1 MKKTEQDARSQK
13 ERALPPKRTADSAAP
28 SSMPDLQKTRDER
41 NIAID
46 KVGVKDIRY
55 PIVVL
60 DRSKSKQQTV
70 ARINMY
76 VDLPH
81 HFKGTHM
88 SRFIEILN
96 QHHGEVSIERMDQIL
111 RDMKEHLEASC
122 AHLELEFPYFIEKT
136 APVSG
141 ARSLMEY
148 QCRMAASLGDEFD
161 FVLGVTVPV
170 TSLCPCSKEI
180 SARGAHNQR
189 SAVTVEIRYREHDL
203 ARGSDQPGRGVRQ
216 RAGLLPAQAR
226 GRKGGHR
233 AGLRQSDVRRGHG
246 AGGYRRSCTAMPAI
260 TWFRVECENFES
272 IHNHSAY
279 ALVERDLPDSW
290 ISLWTRWIT
299 ARPYNHLHSTDRFSA
314 SSPRSRAR
322 D

>member
-1 MKKTEQDARSQK
+1 MTEKKDSSRLAPRTSQSS
-13 ERALPPKRTADSAAP
+13 DS
-28 SSMPDLQKTRDER
+28 STVSMPDMQKLRDDR
-41 NIAID
+41 NIAIN

-60 DRSKSKQQTV
+60 DKYKERQQTV

-96 QHHGEVSIERMDQIL
+96 QYHGEISIERMDTML
-111 RDMKEHLEASC
+111 RNMKEHLEASS
-122 AHLELEFPYFIEKT
+122 AHLELEFPYFIEKQ

-148 QCRMAASLGDEFD
+148 QCRMVGSLDESYNFM
-161 FVLGVTVPV
+161 LGVTVPM

-189 SAVTVEIRYREHDL
+189 SAVTVEIRYSDHIWLEDLIAWIEGCGSAPVFALLKREDEKAL
-203 ARGSDQPGRGVRQ
+203 TEQAYDNPMFVEDVVRAVTQ
-216 RAGLLPAQAR
+216 RLLEVPE
-226 GRKGGHR
+226 
-233 AGLRQSDVRRGHG
+233 
-246 AGGYRRSCTAMPAI
+246 I
-260 TWFRVECENFES
+260 TWFRVACENFES

-279 ALVERDLPDSW
+279 AMVERPMSEK
-290 ISLWTRWIT
+290 RG
-299 ARPYNHLHSTDRFSA
+299 
-314 SSPRSRAR
+314 
-322 D
+322 

>member
-1 MKKTEQDARSQK
+1 MTDSWQDKGFARPAS
-13 ERALPPKRTADSAAP
+13 RIPHPAAGKAGG
-28 SSMPDLQKTRDER
+28 MPDMQKARDER
-41 NIAID
+41 RIAID

-60 DRSKSKQQTV
+60 DKNRDRQQTV

-96 QHHGEVSIERMDQIL
+96 QYHGQVSIDRMNSML
-111 RDMKEHLEASC
+111 RDMKKYLEASC
-122 AHLELEFPYFIEKT
+122 AHLELDFPYFIEKQ

-148 QCRMAASLGDEFD
+148 QCHMQGSLGEDYD
-161 FVLGVTVPV
+161 FVLGVTVPM

-189 SAVTVEIRYREHDL
+189 SAVKVEIRYSDHIWLEDLVAWIEECGSAPVFALLKREDEKAL
-203 ARGSDQPGRGVRQ
+203 TEKAYDNPMFVEDVVRAVTQ
-216 RAGLLPAQAR
+216 RLLNVPE
-226 GRKGGHR
+226 
-233 AGLRQSDVRRGHG
+233 
-246 AGGYRRSCTAMPAI
+246 I
-260 TWFRVECENFES
+260 TWFRVACENFES

-279 ALVERDLPDSW
+279 AMVER
-290 ISLWTRWIT
+290 
-299 ARPYNHLHSTDRFSA
+299 TDIAGRG
-314 SSPRSRAR
+314 
-322 D
+322 

>member
-1 MKKTEQDARSQK
+1 MNQTKQEQGFSRHAPRATRSSG
-13 ERALPPKRTADSAAP
+13 EADG
-28 SSMPDLQKTRDER
+28 MPDMQKARDDR

-55 PIVVL
+55 PIVVM
-60 DRSKSKQQTV
+60 DKSKEWQQTV

-96 QHHGEVSIERMDQIL
+96 QYHGQVSIERMNTML
-111 RDMKEHLEASC
+111 SDMKKHLEASR
-122 AHLELEFPYFIEKT
+122 AHLELEFPYFIEKQ

-148 QCRMAASLGDEFD
+148 QCRMVGSLGESYD
-161 FVLGVTVPV
+161 FTLGVTVPM
-170 TSLCPCSKEI
+170 TSLCPCSREI

-189 SAVTVEIRYREHDL
+189 SAVTVEIRYTDHVWLEDLIEWVEECGSAPVFALLKREDEKAL
-203 ARGSDQPGRGVRQ
+203 TEQAYDNPMFVEDVVRAVTQ
-216 RAGLLPAQAR
+216 RLLEVPEI
-226 GRKGGHR
+226 
-233 AGLRQSDVRRGHG
+233 L
-246 AGGYRRSCTAMPAI
+246 
-260 TWFRVECENFES
+260 WFRVACENFES

-279 ALVERDLPDSW
+279 AMVEWPDP
-290 ISLWTRWIT
+290 
-299 ARPYNHLHSTDRFSA
+299 ADRG
-314 SSPRSRAR
+314 
-322 D
+322 